1 MNKLL
6 THRSTIGNGGH
17 EYKPKPALLLSLL
30 QTAASL
36 VRSTHCAS
44 HPRCEQVAS
53 LKEYT
58 SGKRCRVSNRLR
70 SHARFAIVCIG
81 LCFLGFRPATAQGS
95 YESGCESASDRTTVG
110 GASGIRLRYQGVLTQ
125 LQTCPPENPL
135 ISELPDAPSAVVLPT
150 ISTGLTAESSPSELD
165 VRDLAI
171 ESYTGKE
178 PKTIDHQFL
187 MLNALL
193 VISAV
198 ADAESTLLCSRC
210 QEINPLLGSHPTR
223 QRIYAIGVPL
233 TVFQI
238 YLAYHYKRLSPTRNG
253 VITGWKAFP
262 IAFAAAHGLAAV
274 NNFLVAHYTQ

>member
-6 THRSTIGNGGH
+6 THRWTIGNSGH
-17 EYKPKPALLLSLL
+17 EYKPRPAMILPLLS
-30 QTAASL
+30 SL
-36 VRSTHCAS
+36 VRSTHCVS
-44 HPRCEQVAS
+44 HPRCERVAS
-53 LKEYT
+53 LKGYI
-58 SGKRCRVSNRLR
+58 SDKRCRVSNRLR
-70 SHARFAIVCIG
+70 SHTMFAVVCIG
-81 LCFLGFRPATAQGS
+81 LCFLGFQQATAQGS
-95 YESGCESASDRTTVG
+95 DEAGGESAIYRTTVCA
-110 GASGIRLRYQGVLTQ
+110 ASGLRLPHQGVLTQ
-125 LQTCPPENPL
+125 LQPPPPANPL
-135 ISELPDAPSAVVLPT
+135 LSELPDAPSAVAPPT
-150 ISTGLTAESSPSELD
+150 ISTGLMTESSLPELN

-187 MLNALL
+187 LLNALL
-193 VISAV
+193 VVSAV

-223 QRIYAIGVPL
+223 RRIYAIGVPL